1 VALATLA
8 MITANGGITSATAE
22 TMTAAS
28 VEYRSI
34 TAQDK
39 TNRPMQVAMS
49 AKYQRLSRRDGCGPA
64 GPFGSV
70 SLPVTSVR
78 CPAARRPKHD
88 MPGRGSRRRGV
99 RALGAGPVMFICM
112 FDEDAL
118 LEGLNEQQRQAV
130 THRGGPLLV
139 LAGAGTG
146 KTRTLVGRA
155 AWLRGG
161 QGVPASRILLLTF
174 TRRAASDMLAR
185 AAAWFDGSSERI
197 CGGTFHA
204 IAHKIIRQHAESF
217 SLPPQFTILDPGD
230 TVDILDVL
238 RPDHGLAEGGQRAP
252 RAAACADIYTR
263 CVNTGRPV
271 SEVVTAGFPWC
282 VPFTGQLAGL
292 FRGYTA
298 HKRARHLLDFDDLL
312 LLWQAAL
319 ADPAAGPVLR
329 SMFDAVLVDEYQ
341 DVNAVQAS
349 IVRLLQPDG
358 KQLTCV
364 GDDAQAIY
372 GFRGASPAHLRQLT
386 ADYPGLEI
394 VRLGRNYRSRQGVL
408 DLANVIR
415 SSAPG
420 GLGPAAAGG
429 KASRVVP
436 PQGGSGGMGPP
447 GKEGA
452 SSASGLD
459 LTLTGDRGAGMAPLL
474 VRCHDE
480 ATQAREIC
488 ARVLDAHEDGA
499 ALQDQAVLV
508 RAAHHSDILEIE
520 LSARKI
526 PYVKF
531 GGLRFTDTAHVKD
544 FLAAARTLANPADD
558 LAWFRL
564 LRLHEGIGPVH
575 ARRVLAALVPGPDG
589 PADGPADGREQ
600 AVEAAPARSRR
611 ALAATFGRLADAA
624 ALAAASEQAPALL
637 AIVDPLIRAR
647 YPDAVVRIADLQR
660 LADVAAAQPSLHDA
674 LAELTLDPPVS
685 ASDLAGPPRLDED
698 YLTISTIHAAKGLEW
713 PIVHLP
719 QLVDGALPS
728 DMALG
733 DPDGLAEEHRLF
745 YVAIT
750 RARDHL
756 YLYAPQRLHIHRRG
770 RDDRHGFGQL
780 TRFLDAGALAACD
793 SATAAPLA
801 PALPAV
807 GALAARV
814 DAALGSLWDG

>member
-1 VALATLA
+1 MPGCRSLKTRAGAAYGFAALGLA
-8 MITANGGITSATAE
+8 M
-22 TMTAAS
+22 
-28 VEYRSI
+28 
-34 TAQDK
+34 
-39 TNRPMQVAMS
+39 
-49 AKYQRLSRRDGCGPA
+49 
-64 GPFGSV
+64 
-70 SLPVTSVR
+70 
-78 CPAARRPKHD
+78 
-88 MPGRGSRRRGV
+88 
-99 RALGAGPVMFICM
+99 FISM
-112 FDEDAL
+112 FDESSVLD
-118 LEGLNEQQRQAV
+118 GLNEQQRRAV
-130 THRGGPLLV
+130 THLGGPLLV

-146 KTRTLVGRA
+146 KTRTLVARA
-155 AWLRGG
+155 AWLRGD

-185 AAAWFDGSSERI
+185 AAAGSGGSERI

-238 RPDHGLAEGGQRAP
+238 RADHGLADAGLAGTGLAGTGLAGTGLAGTGQRTP

-271 SEVVTAGFPWC
+271 SEVVTASFPWC
-282 VPFTGQLAGL
+282 KPFTGQLADL
-292 FRGYTA
+292 FRAYTA
-298 HKRARHLLDFDDLL
+298 RKRARHLLDFDDLL

-319 ADPAAGPVLR
+319 ADPVAGPVLR
-329 SMFDAVLVDEYQ
+329 GMFDAVLVDEYQ

-372 GFRGASPAHLRQLT
+372 GFRGANPAHLRQLT

-394 VRLGRNYRSRQGVL
+394 VRLDRNYRSRQGVL
-408 DLANVIR
+408 DLANLIR
-415 SSAPG
+415 PSAP
-420 GLGPAAAGG
+420 
-429 KASRVVP
+429 
-436 PQGGSGGMGPP
+436 
-447 GKEGA
+447 
-452 SSASGLD
+452 GLD
-459 LTLTGDRGAGMAPLL
+459 LTLTGDRGPGMAPLL

-488 ARVLDAHEDGA
+488 ARVLDTHEDGA
-499 ALQDQAVLV
+499 ALRDQAVLV
-508 RAAHHSDILEIE
+508 RAAHHSDLLEIE
-520 LSARKI
+520 LNARKI

-544 FLAAARTLANPADD
+544 FLAAARILANPADD

-575 ARRVLAALVPGPDG
+575 ARRVLAALTQDDG
-589 PADGPADGREQ
+589 PADGWQE
-600 AVEAAPARSRR
+600 AVKAAPARSRR
-611 ALAATFGRLADAA
+611 ALAATLGRLSDAA
-624 ALAAASEQAPALL
+624 GDPATGPAQTAPAQTAPIQTAAAQAA
-637 AIVDPLIRAR
+637 AILVILDPLIRAR
-647 YPDAVVRIADLQR
+647 YPDAAVRISDLQR
-660 LADVAAAQPSLHDA
+660 LADAAAAQPSLYDVV
-674 LAELTLDPPVS
+674 AELTLDPPVS

-719 QLVDGALPS
+719 HLVDGAIPS

-733 DPDGLAEEHRLF
+733 DPGGLAEEHRLF

-756 YLYAPQRLHIHRRG
+756 YLYAPQRLHYHRRG

-780 TRFLDAGALAACD
+780 TRFLHPEALAACD
-793 SATAAPLA
+793 SATAAPLT
-801 PALPAV
+801 PVLPAV
-807 GALAARV
+807 GSLATRV

>member
-1 VALATLA
+1 
-8 MITANGGITSATAE
+8 
-22 TMTAAS
+22 
-28 VEYRSI
+28 
-34 TAQDK
+34 
-39 TNRPMQVAMS
+39 
-49 AKYQRLSRRDGCGPA
+49 
-64 GPFGSV
+64 
-70 SLPVTSVR
+70 
-78 CPAARRPKHD
+78 
-88 MPGRGSRRRGV
+88 
-99 RALGAGPVMFICM
+99 M
-112 FDEDAL
+112 FDEGAVLD
-118 LEGLNEQQRQAV
+118 GLNEQQQRAATQQ
-130 THRGGPLLV
+130 GGPLLV

-146 KTRTLVGRA
+146 KTRTLVARA
-155 AWLRGG
+155 AWLHGS

-185 AAAWFDGSSERI
+185 AAAWFEGSSDRI

-217 SLPPQFTILDPGD
+217 SLPPQFTILDQGD
-230 TVDILDVL
+230 ATDLLDVL
-238 RPDHGLAEGGQRAP
+238 RPDHGLDGTGQRAP

-282 VPFTGQLAGL
+282 KPFTAQLAAL
-292 FRGYTA
+292 FRAYTA
-298 HKRARHLLDFDDLL
+298 RKRARNLLDFDDLL

-329 SMFDAVLVDEYQ
+329 GMFDAVLVDEYQ

-372 GFRGASPAHLRQLT
+372 GFRGADPAHLRQLT
-386 ADYPGLEI
+386 ADYPGLDI
-394 VRLGRNYRSRQGVL
+394 VRLDRNYRSRQGVL

-415 SSAPG
+415 PSAP
-420 GLGPAAAGG
+420 
-429 KASRVVP
+429 
-436 PQGGSGGMGPP
+436 
-447 GKEGA
+447 
-452 SSASGLD
+452 GLD

-488 ARVLDAHEDGA
+488 ARVLEAHEDGA
-499 ALQDQAVLV
+499 ALRDQAVLV
-508 RAAHHSDILEIE
+508 RAAHHSDMLEIE
-520 LSARKI
+520 LSARKV

-544 FLAAARTLANPADD
+544 FLAAARILVNPADE

-564 LRLHEGIGPVH
+564 LRLHEGIGPAH
-575 ARRVLAALVPGPDG
+575 ARRVLDVLDPGGDAGPPDG
-589 PADGPADGREQ
+589 WAP

-611 ALAATFGRLADAA
+611 ALAATLGRLADAA
-624 ALAAASEQAPALL
+624 QPEGAAREMAAQQVAAQQVAARQATAVLALL
-637 AIVDPLIRAR
+637 DPLIRAR
-647 YPDAVVRIADLQR
+647 YPDATARISDLQR
-660 LADVAAAQPSLHDA
+660 LADAAAAQPSLHDV
-674 LAELTLDPPVS
+674 LVELTLDPPVS
-685 ASDLAGPPRLDED
+685 TSDLAGPPRLDED

-713 PIVHLP
+713 PVVHLP
-719 QLVDGALPS
+719 HLVDGALPS

-733 DPDGLAEEHRLF
+733 DPGGLAEEHRLF

-756 YLYAPQRLHIHRRG
+756 YLYAPQRLHLHRRG

-780 TRFLDAGALAACD
+780 TRFLDAEALAACQ
-793 SATAAPLA
+793 SVTAAPLA
-801 PALPAV
+801 PVLPAV
-807 GALAARV
+807 GSLATKV
-814 DAALGSLWDG
+814 DAALGALWDG

>member
-1 VALATLA
+1 
-8 MITANGGITSATAE
+8 
-22 TMTAAS
+22 
-28 VEYRSI
+28 
-34 TAQDK
+34 
-39 TNRPMQVAMS
+39 
-49 AKYQRLSRRDGCGPA
+49 
-64 GPFGSV
+64 
-70 SLPVTSVR
+70 
-78 CPAARRPKHD
+78 
-88 MPGRGSRRRGV
+88 
-99 RALGAGPVMFICM
+99 MFICM
-112 FDEDAL
+112 FDESDVL
-118 LEGLNEQQRQAV
+118 DGLNEQQRRAV
-130 THRGGPLLV
+130 THQGGPLLV

-146 KTRTLVGRA
+146 KTRTLVARA
-155 AWLRGG
+155 AWLRGA

-185 AAAWFDGSSERI
+185 AAAGSGGSVSGSERI

-238 RPDHGLAEGGQRAP
+238 RPDHGLAEAGLAGPGQRAP

-271 SEVVTAGFPWC
+271 SEVVTASFPWC
-282 VPFTGQLAGL
+282 APFTGQLAGL
-292 FRGYTA
+292 FRAYTA
-298 HKRARHLLDFDDLL
+298 RKRARHLLDFDDLL

-319 ADPAAGPVLR
+319 ADPVAGPVLR
-329 SMFDAVLVDEYQ
+329 GMFDAVLVDEYQ

-372 GFRGASPAHLRQLT
+372 GFRGADPAHLRQLV
-386 ADYPGLEI
+386 ADYPGLDI
-394 VRLGRNYRSRQGVL
+394 VRLDRNYRSRQGVL
-408 DLANVIR
+408 DLANLIR
-415 SSAPG
+415 PSAP
-420 GLGPAAAGG
+420 
-429 KASRVVP
+429 
-436 PQGGSGGMGPP
+436 
-447 GKEGA
+447 
-452 SSASGLD
+452 GLD
-459 LTLTGDRGAGMAPLL
+459 LTLTGDRGRALGIWLAPLL

-499 ALQDQAVLV
+499 ALRDQAVLV

-544 FLAAARTLANPADD
+544 FLATARILANPADD

-575 ARRVLAALVPGPDG
+575 ARRVLAALIAGPDG
-589 PADGPADGREQ
+589 PADGWPEAI
-600 AVEAAPARSRR
+600 EAAPARARR
-611 ALAATFGRLADAA
+611 SLAATLGRLAEAAGDPAGPTAVASTGAASQTVASQAA
-624 ALAAASEQAPALL
+624 AILVIL
-637 AIVDPLIRAR
+637 DPLIRAR
-647 YPDAVVRIADLQR
+647 YPDAAVRIIDLQR
-660 LADVAAAQPSLHDA
+660 LADAAATQPSLHDA

-713 PIVHLP
+713 PIVHLSH
-719 QLVDGALPS
+719 LVDGALPS

-733 DPDGLAEEHRLF
+733 DPGGLAEEHRLF

-756 YLYAPQRLHIHRRG
+756 YLYAPQRLHYHRRG

-780 TRFLDAGALAACD
+780 TRFLHPEALAACD
-793 SATAAPLA
+793 NAAAAPLA
-801 PALPAV
+801 PVLPAV
-807 GALAARV
+807 GPLTVTV

>member
-1 VALATLA
+1 MALATFA
-8 MITANGGITSATAE
+8 TITANGGISRATAE
-22 TMTAAS
+22 TITAAS

-34 TAQDK
+34 TAQES
-39 TNRPMQVAMS
+39 TNKPMQVAIS
-49 AKYQRLSRRDGCGPA
+49 AKYQRLSARDGCGP
-64 GPFGSV
+64 GSL
-70 SLPVTSVR
+70 SLVVTSLR
-78 CPAARRPKHD
+78 C
-88 MPGRGSRRRGV
+88 PGRGHSNVAGAAYGSVAV
-99 RALGAGPVMFICM
+99 RLVMFICM
-112 FDEDAL
+112 FDENAVLD
-118 LEGLNEQQRQAV
+118 GLNEQQRQAA
-130 THRGGPLLV
+130 THQGGPLLV

-146 KTRTLVGRA
+146 KTRTLVARA
-155 AWLRGG
+155 AWLRGS

-185 AAAWFDGSSERI
+185 AAAWFDGSSGRI

-217 SLPPQFTILDPGD
+217 SLPPQFTILDQGD
-230 TVDILDVL
+230 TTDLMDVL
-238 RPDHGLAEGGQRAP
+238 RPDHGLDNTGQRAP

-271 SEVVTAGFPWC
+271 SEVVTACYPWC
-282 VPFTGQLAGL
+282 KPFTGQLAAL
-292 FRGYTA
+292 FRAYTA
-298 HKRARHLLDFDDLL
+298 RKRARNLLDFDDLL

-319 ADPAAGPVLR
+319 ADPVAGPVLR
-329 SMFDAVLVDEYQ
+329 GMFDAVLVDEYQ

-372 GFRGASPAHLRQLT
+372 GFRGADPAHLRQLT
-386 ADYPGLEI
+386 ADYPGLDI
-394 VRLGRNYRSRQGVL
+394 VRLDRNYRSRQGVL

-415 SSAPG
+415 PSSRLPG
-420 GLGPAAAGG
+420 GARGG
-429 KASRVVP
+429 RLSPRGVR
-436 PQGGSGGMGPP
+436 GDGSPR
-447 GKEGA
+447 ER
-452 SSASGLD
+452 SEQSLD
-459 LTLTGDRGAGMAPLL
+459 LTLTGDRGAGMVPLL

-480 ATQAREIC
+480 ATQAIQIC
-488 ARVLDAHEDGA
+488 ARVLEAHEDGA
-499 ALQDQAVLV
+499 ALRDQAVLV

-526 PYVKF
+526 PYVKY

-544 FLAAARTLANPADD
+544 FLAAARILVNPADE

-564 LRLHEGIGPVH
+564 LRLHEGIGPAH
-575 ARRVLAALVPGPDG
+575 ARRVLDALDPEDG
-589 PADGPADGREQ
+589 WAR

-611 ALAATFGRLADAA
+611 ALAATLGRLADAA
-624 ALAAASEQAPALL
+624 LPEEAAQQATAQQTAAAGQAAAVLALL
-637 AIVDPLIRAR
+637 DPLIRAR
-647 YPDAVVRIADLQR
+647 YPDAAARLGDLER
-660 LADVAAAQPSLHDA
+660 LADATAAQPSLHDA

-719 QLVDGALPS
+719 HLVDGALPS

-733 DPDGLAEEHRLF
+733 DPGGLAEEHRLF
-745 YVAIT
+745 YVAVT

-756 YLYAPQRLHIHRRG
+756 YLYAPQRLHVHRRG

-780 TRFLDAGALAACD
+780 TRFLDAEALATCE
-793 SATAAPLA
+793 SVTAAPLA

-807 GALAARV
+807 GSLATRV
-814 DAALGSLWDG
+814 DAALGALWDG

>member
-1 VALATLA
+1 
-8 MITANGGITSATAE
+8 
-22 TMTAAS
+22 
-28 VEYRSI
+28 
-34 TAQDK
+34 
-39 TNRPMQVAMS
+39 
-49 AKYQRLSRRDGCGPA
+49 
-64 GPFGSV
+64 
-70 SLPVTSVR
+70 
-78 CPAARRPKHD
+78 
-88 MPGRGSRRRGV
+88 
-99 RALGAGPVMFICM
+99 MFICM
-112 FDEDAL
+112 FDESGVLD
-118 LEGLNEQQRQAV
+118 GLNEQQRRAV
-130 THRGGPLLV
+130 THQGGPLLV

-146 KTRTLVGRA
+146 KTRTLVARA
-155 AWLRGG
+155 AWLRDG
-161 QGVPASRILLLTF
+161 QGVPANRILLLTF

-185 AAAWFDGSSERI
+185 AAAGYDGPGPQIRGDERI

-217 SLPPQFTILDPGD
+217 SLSPQFTILDPGD

-238 RPDHGLAEGGQRAP
+238 RPDHGLAEAGQRAP

-263 CVNTGRPV
+263 CVNTRRPV
-271 SEVVTAGFPWC
+271 SEVVTASFPWC
-282 VPFTGQLAGL
+282 TPFTGQLAGL
-292 FRGYTA
+292 FRAYTA
-298 HKRARHLLDFDDLL
+298 RKRARHLLDFDDLL

-319 ADPAAGPVLR
+319 ADPVAGPVLR
-329 SMFDAVLVDEYQ
+329 GMFDAVLVDEYQ

-364 GDDAQAIY
+364 GDDAQSIY
-372 GFRGASPAHLRQLT
+372 GFRGADPAHLRQLT
-386 ADYPGLEI
+386 ADYHGLEI
-394 VRLGRNYRSRQGVL
+394 VRLDRNYRSRQGIL
-408 DLANVIR
+408 DLANLIR
-415 SSAPG
+415 PSAP
-420 GLGPAAAGG
+420 
-429 KASRVVP
+429 
-436 PQGGSGGMGPP
+436 
-447 GKEGA
+447 
-452 SSASGLD
+452 GLD
-459 LTLTGDRGAGMAPLL
+459 LTLTGDRGPGQSGESGLAPLL

-488 ARVLDAHEDGA
+488 ARLLDAHEDGA
-499 ALQDQAVLV
+499 ALRDQAVLV

-544 FLAAARTLANPADD
+544 FLAAARILANPADD

-575 ARRVLAALVPGPDG
+575 ARRVLAALTQDA
-589 PADGPADGREQ
+589 PADGWQ
-600 AVEAAPARSRR
+600 QVVEAAPARSRR
-611 ALAATFGRLADAA
+611 ALAATLGRLADAA
-624 ALAAASEQAPALL
+624 GGPETAAVGTAAVQAAAIL
-637 AIVDPLIRAR
+637 AILDPLIRAR
-647 YPDAVVRIADLQR
+647 YPDAAVRLTDLQR
-660 LADVAAAQPSLHDA
+660 LADTAAAQPSLHDA

-719 QLVDGALPS
+719 HLVDGALPS

-733 DPDGLAEEHRLF
+733 DPGGLAEEHRLF

-750 RARDHL
+750 RARDQL
-756 YLYAPQRLHIHRRG
+756 YLYAPQRLHYHRRG

-780 TRFLDAGALAACD
+780 TRFLHPEALAACD

-801 PALPAV
+801 PVLPAV
-807 GALAARV
+807 GSLATRV